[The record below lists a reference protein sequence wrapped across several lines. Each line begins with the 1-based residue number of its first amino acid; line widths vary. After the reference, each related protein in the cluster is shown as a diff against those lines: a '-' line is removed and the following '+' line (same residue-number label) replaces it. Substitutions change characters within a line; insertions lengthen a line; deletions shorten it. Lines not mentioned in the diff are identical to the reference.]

1 MRPTTWLLRQC
12 NSRRRSTEEKRL
24 QREVDRLRGDLADK
38 ENNLNRSEAEAR
50 VLRHEIDLL
59 SQLHERNRSLLAAD
73 TADNAR
79 RIAFDTHKIESK

>member
-1 MRPTTWLLRQC
+1 M
-12 NSRRRSTEEKRL
+12 
-24 QREVDRLRGDLADK
+24 ADK